1 MDIRKCTVGVD
12 LGGTK
17 IALGTVDEEGRLVG
31 MLRYETDRHGGP
43 GAVINQ
49 IVEGVRQLKQET
61 AISLSGIGI
70 GVAGQ
75 VDPGTGGVIFAP
87 NLDWHNV
94 PLGADLEKE
103 CSLPVVVTNDVRAAM
118 WGEWLFGAGLGTGDL
133 LCIFVGTGIG
143 GGIVCGGKALEGCTN
158 TAGEIGHMTV
168 DLNGP
173 LCHCGNRGCMEAF
186 AGGWAI
192 ARRAQ
197 ESVKA
202 DPASGSTILKLAGGK
217 VEDITGKTV
226 AQGFFDGDTLAVE
239 IIKEATDALTAG
251 IAALVNAL
259 NPCRIILGG
268 GLIEG
273 MPELVSRIDEGVR
286 RRALSAATA
295 RLTVCA
301 SKLGNDAGIIGAA
314 AFAMKT
320 FSGNM

>member
-1 MDIRKCTVGVD
+1 MDIRKCAVGID

-31 MLRYETDRHGGP
+31 MLRYETDRRGGP

-49 IVEGVRQLKQET
+49 IVEGVRQLKREP

-75 VDPGTGGVIFAP
+75 VDPETGGVIFAP

-94 PLGADLEKE
+94 PLGADLERE

-118 WGEWLFGAGLGTGDL
+118 WGEWLFGAGIGIGDL

-192 ARRAQ
+192 ASRAQ

-217 VEDITGKTV
+217 VENITAKTV

-239 IIKEATDALTAG
+239 IIKEATDALAAG

-320 FSGNM
+320 FSGSM

>member
-1 MDIRKCTVGVD
+1 MDIRKCAVGID

-31 MLRYETDRHGGP
+31 MLRYETDRRGGP

-49 IVEGVRQLKQET
+49 IVEGVRQLKREP

-75 VDPGTGGVIFAP
+75 VDPETGGVIFAP

-94 PLGADLEKE
+94 PLGADLERE

-118 WGEWLFGAGLGTGDL
+118 WGEWLFGAGIGIGDL

-217 VEDITGKTV
+217 VENITAKTV

-239 IIKEATDALTAG
+239 IIKEATDALAAG

-301 SKLGNDAGIIGAA
+301 SKLE
-314 AFAMKT
+314 T
-320 FSGNM
+320 TPESSGRRRSQ

>member
-1 MDIRKCTVGVD
+1 MDIRKCAVGID

-31 MLRYETDRHGGP
+31 MLRYATDRSGDP
-43 GAVINQ
+43 GAVIKQ
-49 IVEGVRQLKQET
+49 IVEGVRQLKGEP

-75 VDPGTGGVIFAP
+75 VDPETGGVIFAP

-103 CSLPVVVTNDVRAAM
+103 CSLPVVVTNDVRAAL
-118 WGEWLFGAGLGTGDL
+118 WGEWLFGAGRGDGDL

-143 GGIVCGGKALEGCTN
+143 GGIVCGGSVLEGCTN
-158 TAGEIGHMTV
+158 TAGEIGHLTV

-192 ARRAQ
+192 ALRTR
-197 ESVKA
+197 ERVKA
-202 DPASGSTILKLAGGK
+202 YPASGGTILKLAGGK
-217 VEDITGKTV
+217 VEDITAKIV
-226 AQGFFDGDTLAVE
+226 AQAFFDGDALAGE
-239 IIKEATDALTAG
+239 IIREATDALVAG

-273 MPELVSRIDEGVR
+273 MPELVSRIDDGVR
-286 RRALSAATA
+286 RRALSAATG
-295 RLTVCA
+295 RLTICA

-314 AFAMKT
+314 ALAMKR
-320 FSGNM
+320 FSGSM

>member
-1 MDIRKCTVGVD
+1 MDIKKCTVGID

-17 IALGTVDEEGRLVG
+17 IALGTVDEEGRLVEL
-31 MLRYETDRHGGP
+31 LRYATDRLGGP

-49 IVEGVRQLKQET
+49 IVTGVRQLEREP

-103 CSLPVVVTNDVRAAM
+103 CALPVVVTNDVRAAL
-118 WGEWLFGAGLGTGDL
+118 WGEWLFGAGRGAGDL

-143 GGIVCGGKALEGCTN
+143 GGIVCGGRVLEGCTN
-158 TAGEIGHMTV
+158 TAGEIGHITV

-173 LCHCGNRGCMEAF
+173 LCHCGNRGCMEAI
-186 AGGWAI
+186 AGGWGI
-192 ARRAQ
+192 ARGTKERVQ
-197 ESVKA
+197 A
-202 DPASGSTILKLAGGK
+202 DPASGGTILKLAGGK
-217 VEDITGKTV
+217 VEDITAKTV
-226 AQGFFDGDTLAVE
+226 AEAFFDGDVLAGE
-239 IIKEATDALTAG
+239 IIKEVTEALAAGTAS
-251 IAALVNAL
+251 LVNAL
-259 NPCRIILGG
+259 NPCQIILGG
-268 GLIEG
+268 GFIEG
-273 MPELVSRIDEGVR
+273 MPELVYRIDDGVR

-314 AFAMKT
+314 ALAMKK
-320 FSGNM
+320 FSGSM

>member
-17 IALGTVDEEGRLVG
+17 IALGTVDEEGRLLG
-31 MLRYETDRHGGP
+31 MLRYETDRRGGP

-118 WGEWLFGAGLGTGDL
+118 WGEWLFGAGLGAGDL

-143 GGIVCGGKALEGCTN
+143 GGIVCRGKALEGCTN

-217 VEDITGKTV
+217 VEDITAKTV

-239 IIKEATDALTAG
+239 IIKEATDALAAG

-259 NPCRIILGG
+259 NPCQIILGG

-273 MPELVSRIDEGVR
+273 MPELVSRIDDGVR

-295 RLTVCA
+295 RLNVCA

-314 AFAMKT
+314 ALAMKT
-320 FSGNM
+320 FSGTK

>member
-17 IALGTVDEEGRLVG
+17 IALGTVDEEGRLLG
-31 MLRYETDRHGGP
+31 MLRYETDRRGGP

-118 WGEWLFGAGLGTGDL
+118 WGEWLFGAGLGAGDL

-143 GGIVCGGKALEGCTN
+143 GGIVCRGKALEGCTN

-217 VEDITGKTV
+217 VEDITAKTV

-239 IIKEATDALTAG
+239 IIKEATDALAAG

-259 NPCRIILGG
+259 NPCQIILGG

-273 MPELVSRIDEGVR
+273 MPELVSRIDDGVR

-295 RLTVCA
+295 RLNVCA

-314 AFAMKT
+314 ALAMKT
-320 FSGNM
+320 FSGSM